1 MGLFSGLLAPAI
13 GATYLPTDNFWF
25 QQDPRG
31 GVQSQAGIT
40 ASPDAAIRLGAVYA
54 CVRILADMVGSLPL
68 HVYRRRPDDGKD
80 RATDHPAYPLLR
92 RRPNPYQTAIRW
104 RQLGMRHI
112 LLRGNFF
119 NLIVW
124 STRRVRELIPLN
136 PDRMVVRLLPS
147 GRRGYLYSGSPV
159 QYQGGYIA
167 EPQQVF
173 TQDEIFHVM
182 GFSLDGVSGCSVIEH
197 ARESVGRSLAE
208 ELYASRFWSAGGA
221 VKGALSA
228 EGKLSPEQRKAN
240 EEAWQQAQG
249 GWWNSHKVALL
260 EGGLK
265 WQQIG
270 VSARDAQY
278 LEGRQ
283 FSVLDI
289 ARWFGLP
296 PHMIGDIEKST
307 SWGTGIE
314 QQFLGFLITALSPW
328 LTLWE
333 QEIDRQLLEDD
344 DDLFAEFLVDA
355 MLRTDLAARATA
367 ERQYVDGGILSVN
380 EVRVM
385 ENRNPISGSEFEKP
399 QRAQNIGG
407 GGNPATTTGQRGTP
421 GGGSQNTG
429 QPDPSLDDPANA
441 RARDLVVRAAGRM
454 VRKEVGAIQKFAP
467 RYAGSPEGW
476 REWAADFYGKHV
488 ALLGEALGLE
498 EAVARRYGA
507 AHLAALL
514 EQGVTVCDE
523 WTRHAPALLTALA
536 LGEEMTW
543 EADAIPAS

>member
-1 MGLFSGLLAPAI
+1 MGLFSSLVAPAF

-25 QQDPRG
+25 QPDPRFG
-31 GVQSQAGIT
+31 IQSQAGIT
-40 ASPDAAIRLGAVYA
+40 ASPEAAMHLGAVYA
-54 CVRILADMVGSLPL
+54 CVRILSDLVGSLPL

-80 RATDHPAYPLLR
+80 RATDHPLYPLLR

-147 GRRGYLYSGSPV
+147 GRRGYLYQGSPV
-159 QYQGGYIA
+159 QYQGGYVA
-167 EPQQVF
+167 EPQQTF
-173 TQDEIFHVM
+173 TQDEIFHLM
-182 GFSLDGVSGCSVIEH
+182 GFSLDGVTGCSVIEH

-221 VKGALSA
+221 TKGALSTD
-228 EGKLSPEQRKAN
+228 GKLTPEQRAAN
-240 EEAWQQAQG
+240 TEAWQQAQG

-314 QQFLGFLITALSPW
+314 QQFLGFLITSLAPW

-344 DDLFAEFLVDA
+344 DDLFSEFLVDA

-367 ERQYVDGGILSVN
+367 ERQLVDGGILSVN

-385 ENRNPISGSEFEKP
+385 ENRNPIPGPEFEKP

-407 GGNPATTTGQRGTP
+407 GGNPATTTGQGGAPTGP
-421 GGGSQNTG
+421 GPS
-429 QPDPSLDDPANA
+429 DPSLDDPANA

-454 VRKEVGAIQKFAP
+454 VRKEVGAIQKCAP
-467 RYAGSPEGW
+467 RYAGSPAGW
-476 REWAADFYGKHV
+476 REWVADFYGKHV
-488 ALLGEALGLE
+488 VVLEEALGLE
-498 EAVARRYGA
+498 ESVARRYGTLHA
-507 AHLAALL
+507 GTLL
-514 EQGVTVCDE
+514 THGVAVCEE

-536 LGEEMTW
+536 LGEEIAW
-543 EADAIPAS
+543 EADATPAS